1 MKVLTIVGAR
11 PQFIKAAPLSLSLR
25 GLHDE
30 IVLHSGQHFDAAMS
44 AIFFDE
50 LGLPAPTVQ
59 LHVGGGTATSQI
71 AGTMLG
77 VAEAIT
83 THRPDVAV
91 VFGDTN
97 TTLGGALAA
106 IKCGVPL
113 AHIEAGLRS
122 GVATMPEEQNRV
134 LTDHVASA
142 LFCPTQSAAAALA
155 REGIR
160 APVYVVGDIMLDA
173 MQLVAPRLQPEQRL
187 SALGVE
193 RAGYVLATLHRAAN
207 VDIAATLERVFA
219 AFGMLPLQVLMP
231 LHPRTRAALA
241 RAATPI
247 PRNVRLIEPL
257 SYLDLLAALQG
268 AAFVMTDSGGLQK
281 EAYWSGVRCLTLRD
295 ETEWPETLVG
305 GWNTLVGTD
314 PARIAAAAKGPTP
327 TTAREAWYGDGHA
340 AAKIAAALGSV
351 RLSEPNRLE
360 S

>member
-1 MKVLTIVGAR
+1 MKIVSIVGNR
-11 PQFIKAAPLSLSLR
+11 PQFVKAAPLCRALR
-25 GLHDE
+25 AVSDE
-30 IVLHSGQHFDAAMS
+30 VLVHTGQHYDPEMADL
-44 AIFFDE
+44 FFDE
-50 LGLPAPTVQ
+50 LGIPEPDHHLGMGQ
-59 LHVGGGTATSQI
+59 GTPLQQMAGIATKLEPLLI
-71 AGTMLG
+71 
-77 VAEAIT
+77 EE
-83 THRPDVAV
+83 RPDLVLV
-91 VFGDTN
+91 YGDT
-97 TTLGGALAA
+97 TSTLAGALTAVKLA
-106 IKCGVPL
+106 LPL
-113 AHIEAGLRS
+113 GHVEAGLRS
-122 GVATMPEEQNRV
+122 FDRSMPEEQNRV